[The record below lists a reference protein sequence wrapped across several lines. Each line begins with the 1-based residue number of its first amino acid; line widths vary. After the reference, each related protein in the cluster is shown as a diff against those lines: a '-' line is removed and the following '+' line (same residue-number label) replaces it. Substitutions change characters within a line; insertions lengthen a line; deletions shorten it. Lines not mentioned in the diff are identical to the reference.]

1 MVRAVMGLLAGA
13 LLAAPAAAMG
23 PDDPFTPP
31 GRVRLQANGPAL
43 RLPAA
48 LTGVR
53 LGRAP
58 AALIDGE
65 WVAPGAPVRGALLL
79 RVQRTGAELRHAD
92 GRIERLALFTLDNRP
107 PATEPAASDPAEAA
121 QRDTP

>member
-1 MVRAVMGLLAGA
+1 MVHAVMGLVASA

-31 GRVRLQANGPAL
+31 GRMRLEVMGPAL

-58 AALIDGE
+58 AALIDGA
-65 WVAPGAPVRGALLL
+65 WVAPGSPVRGALLL
-79 RVQRTGAELRHAD
+79 RVQRTGADLRHAN
-92 GRIERLALFTLDNRP
+92 GRIERLALFSLDNPP
-107 PATEPAASDPAEAA
+107 PAAEPAASDPAETD

>member
-1 MVRAVMGLLAGA
+1 MVRAVMGLAA
-13 LLAAPAAAMG
+13 CTLLAAPAAAMG

-31 GRVRLQANGPAL
+31 GRVRLEAQGPAL

-65 WVAPGAPVRGALLL
+65 WVAPGARVRGAQLL
-79 RVQRTGAELRHAD
+79 RVQRTGAALRHTD
-92 GRIERLALFTLDNRP
+92 GRIEWLALFSLDNPP
-107 PATEPAASDPAEAA
+107 PAADAAASGPAEASS
-121 QRDTP
+121 RDTP

>member
-1 MVRAVMGLLAGA
+1 MVRAVTGLVAGTLLATA
-13 LLAAPAAAMG
+13 AAAMG
-23 PDDPFTPP
+23 PGDPFTPP
-31 GRVRLQANGPAL
+31 GRVRLQAQGPAL

-65 WVAPGAPVRGALLL
+65 WVPLGASVRGAQLQ
-79 RVQRTGAELRHAD
+79 RVQRAGAELRHAD
-92 GRIERLALFTLDNRP
+92 GRVEWLALFSLHNPP
-107 PATEPAASDPAEAA
+107 PAADVAASDHSASAMW
-121 QRDTP
+121 